1 MAEGGV
7 VLDASAILAV
17 LYGEPGQEEV
27 RRRLRGVEAYV
38 GTVNLA
44 EVVSELARGGFE
56 EAEARETVSTLAL
69 KVVPLG
75 EDAAVRAGM
84 LGPETHAL
92 GLSFGDRACVAL
104 AQTIE
109 ASALTMDRAW
119 DGLEGVEV
127 IRRGEG
133 NGDDRG

>member
-1 MAEGGV
+1 MAEGAV
-7 VLDASAILAV
+7 VLDASAVLAV
-17 LYGEPGQEEV
+17 LYGEPGQEEI
-27 RRRLRGVEAYV
+27 RRRMRGVEAYV

-44 EVVSELARGGFE
+44 EVVSKLAQGGFE

-69 KVVPLG
+69 RVVPLD

-84 LGPETHAL
+84 LGPETRPN
-92 GLSFGDRACVAL
+92 GLSIGDRACVAL
-104 AQTIE
+104 AQAIE

-127 IRRGEG
+127 IQRGAGERDG
-133 NGDDRG
+133 SG